1 MEKQDLVILLDE
13 LLKPINYKRK
23 NNYWVNNHGDIAKIV
38 NLQKSNFGNLFYIN
52 YGYIIK
58 KLPLGLGKD
67 HVGNRL
73 HSKKAPENRRIHE
86 LLDLENGIDDE
97 LRTIE
102 LRSIIQSNL
111 INEMELV
118 CTEQDLLCNIKNR
131 QTTIDIPALVKEY
144 FNL

>member
-1 MEKQDLVILLDE
+1 M
-13 LLKPINYKRK
+13 
-23 NNYWVNNHGDIAKIV
+23 
-38 NLQKSNFGNLFYIN
+38 
-52 YGYIIK
+52 
-58 KLPLGLGKD
+58 PLGLGKD

-102 LRSIIQSNL
+102 LRSIIQNNL

-118 CTEQDLLCNIKNR
+118 CTEQDLPRNIKNR
-131 QTTIDIPALVKEY
+131 QTTNDIPALVKEY